1 MCLAVLSAR
10 SSNAQANEI
19 FKKGIFFYFFKSCGK
34 PLPRDGEATPR
45 GPSFRGEKSSL
56 GLAGLG
62 GLAGVEDGLAHG
74 LARGLSGLFLLGL
87 EGNRRRGR
95 VGAMFFFPPLTS
107 LASSLFITLKGKKN
121 SLIPR
126 RRRGSGG
133 GAPGTRWRATPR
145 RRSRARARARGRGRR
160 SVVSGSL
167 VWGGGGGWGGVE
179 KRLKKKRRK
188 KSATFRA
195 TAATTERADADGR
208 TRRVVEAA
216 VGGCGFPASFPPFF
230 GISRCTAFRKARS
243 CWFIAQEPGRKVAP
257 VLGSTT

>member
-1 MCLAVLSAR
+1 
-10 SSNAQANEI
+10 
-19 FKKGIFFYFFKSCGK
+19 
-34 PLPRDGEATPR
+34 
-45 GPSFRGEKSSL
+45 
-56 GLAGLG
+56 
-62 GLAGVEDGLAHG
+62 
-74 LARGLSGLFLLGL
+74 
-87 EGNRRRGR
+87 
-95 VGAMFFFPPLTS
+95 MFFFPPLTS
-107 LASSLFITLKGKKN
+107 LASSLFTLKKKKL
-121 SLIPR
+121 SHTSSAKRER
-126 RRRGSGG
+126 RRRAGYTLAGDAETAVASTS
-133 GAPGTRWRATPR
+133 ASTRKRETICCFGKFGVGW
-145 RRSRARARARGRGRR
+145 GRG
-160 SVVSGSL
+160 G
-167 VWGGGGGWGGVE
+167 GGVE

>member
-1 MCLAVLSAR
+1 MK
-10 SSNAQANEI
+10 SSKEA
-19 FKKGIFFYFFKSCGK
+19 FFFYFFKKAAASRC
-34 PLPRDGEATPR
+34 R
-45 GPSFRGEKSSL
+45 GTGRRRREGLSFRGEKSSL

-62 GLAGVEDGLAHG
+62 GLAGVEDEAVEDGLAHG

-95 VGAMFFFPPLTS
+95 VGTMFFFPPLTS
-107 LASSLFITLKGKKN
+107 LASSLFTLKEKKN

-167 VWGGGGGWGGVE
+167 GWGGGGGWGG
-179 KRLKKKRRK
+179 LRR
-188 KSATFRA
+188 
-195 TAATTERADADGR
+195 G
-208 TRRVVEAA
+208 
-216 VGGCGFPASFPPFF
+216 
-230 GISRCTAFRKARS
+230 
-243 CWFIAQEPGRKVAP
+243 
-257 VLGSTT
+257 